1 MKNQKYVG
9 FFSLNDD
16 MDIYRIAINDP
27 SLSFTIVSDVHQI
40 QLTMFNQNGRELGSQ
55 SIVAD
60 KYSGRINFTKDITV
74 PVGTCFMAMK
84 RISGYGSFTFSLT
97 DAGYA
102 AEPPIPQS
110 VICVSVNGK
119 TVPFDQPPVL
129 ENGRTLVPLRAIFE
143 ALGASVEWDA
153 VAQTVRSVKGN
164 NQISL
169 QIGSATMYVNGTPK
183 TLDVAAKI
191 INGRTLVPVR
201 AVSEAFGGK
210 VEWDQYSQT
219 VVIK

>member
-1 MKNQKYVG
+1 M
-9 FFSLNDD
+9 
-16 MDIYRIAINDP
+16 
-27 SLSFTIVSDVHQI
+27 
-40 QLTMFNQNGRELGSQ
+40 
-55 SIVAD
+55 
-60 KYSGRINFTKDITV
+60 
-74 PVGTCFMAMK
+74 
-84 RISGYGSFTFSLT
+84 
-97 DAGYA
+97 
-102 AEPPIPQS
+102 
-110 VICVSVNGK
+110 SVNGK